1 MIKSILITGANAGL
15 GKEAA
20 RQFVKLPHTEK
31 VYLGC
36 RNMKKAEEAKQELV
50 EATGRDIFEIVLIDV
65 SDQTSV
71 RNAVDQLN
79 DPIDALVM
87 NAGGLGGKMPYAKT
101 KDGVTNIVAANVL
114 GHIVLLD
121 KLLADQ
127 KLTQVALYAGSEAIR
142 GVKAMGIK
150 PVEMQSGSVDE
161 FVSLIN
167 GTHEANESPA
177 LESYAYVKYL
187 AVMSLLATAR
197 KNPQVRII
205 SMSPGGTNGT
215 NAAEDL
221 TGIMKFLM
229 KTMSK
234 TLMPIMG
241 VMHSLETG
249 AKRYVDGITDER
261 FKTGTFYA
269 SSRNK
274 PTGDV
279 GDQSVLFPELKNES
293 YQDNA
298 YEAIHRF
305 TA

>member
-20 RQFVKLPHTEK
+20 RQFAKLPQTEK

-36 RNMKKAEEAKQELV
+36 RNIKKAEAARKELI

-65 SDQTSV
+65 SDQSSV
-71 RNAVDQLN
+71 RNAVDLIKE
-79 DPIDALVM
+79 PIDALVM
-87 NAGGLGGKMPYAKT
+87 NAGGLGGKTPYAHT
-101 KDGVTNIVAANVL
+101 KEGVTHIVAANVL
-114 GHIVLLD
+114 GHVVLLD
-121 KLLADQ
+121 KLLAEN

-142 GVKAMGIK
+142 GVKAMGVK
-150 PVEMQSGSVDE
+150 PVQMQSGSVEE
-161 FVSLIN
+161 FAALIE
-167 GTHEANESPA
+167 GTHEATQAPA
-177 LESYAYVKYL
+177 LESYGYVKYL

-197 KNPQVRII
+197 KHPNVRIL

-221 TGIMKFLM
+221 TGIMKFMM

-234 TLMPIMG
+234 TLMPLMG
-241 VMHSLETG
+241 VMHSVETG
-249 AKRYVDGITDER
+249 AKRYVDGITNPD

-269 SSRNK
+269 SANNK
-274 PTGDV
+274 PTGKV
-279 GDQSVLFPELKNES
+279 GDQSVLFPELNNET
-293 YQDNA
+293 YQENA
-298 YEAIHRF
+298 YEAIHRY